1 MGLYS
6 PKDLLIYRLGNWDP
20 DRWNYWSKT
29 MQLITGP
36 TSNASENDSIFYLW
50 NYCTPNKKRRLWKG
64 TPDTPQLLLA
74 TGKTVVKGCSVSASE
89 QARGFLAVPLGFSFP
104 IMSLIHSDWG
114 SRAWRRYGHLLL
126 PLWGM
131 VVQPPRT
138 MLLYCYV
145 SGCTWSNLLSQ
156 NRFLA
161 FIYIEPIVF
170 AKHIF
175 IYNLIWASK
184 HPWCK

>member
-1 MGLYS
+1 MGYIVLRTFSFTDLETETQRGEIVGPRPCNSLLGLLQMPLKMIPYS
-6 PKDLLIYRLGNWDP
+6 
-20 DRWNYWSKT
+20 T
-29 MQLITGP
+29 CEITVP
-36 TSNASENDSIFYLW
+36 QI
-50 NYCTPNKKRRLWKG
+50 KKRQLWKG
-64 TPDTPQLLLA
+64 TPDIPQLLLA
-74 TGKTVVKGCSVSASE
+74 TGKTVVKGWPVSASE
-89 QARGFLAVPLGFSFP
+89 QVWGFLAVPLGFSFP

-114 SRAWRRYGHLLL
+114 SRAWRRYGHFLL

-138 MLLYCYV
+138 MLLYCYI

-156 NRFLA
+156 NKLLA
-161 FIYIEPIVF
+161 FRYMEPIVF

-184 HPWCK
+184 HSWCK